1 MEGFETL
8 FKRNFVETS
17 FPYKPVY
24 VALKNDDRLLCLQCL
39 VLEKVE
45 VELQTQSELLNHI
58 EVVHPRLF
66 NFLRYPFAGRR
77 DSDLFIYR

>member
-8 FKRNFVETS
+8 FKRNFIES
-17 FPYKPVY
+17 SPPHEPIYL
-24 VALKNDDRLLCLQCL
+24 ALKNEDHLFCLQCL

-45 VELQTQSELLNHI
+45 VELQTESELFNHI

-66 NFLRYPFAGRR
+66 NFLLKHHFNALHA
-77 DSDLFIYR
+77 SE

>member
-8 FKRNFVETS
+8 FKSNFVVSSSSHE
-17 FPYKPVY
+17 PLY
-24 VALKNDDRLLCLQCL
+24 VALKHGSRLFCLPCL

-45 VELQTQSELLNHI
+45 VELQTHSELLNHI

-66 NFLRYPFAGRR
+66 QYLLEH
-77 DSDLFIYR
+77 DSSLLPARE